1 MENTLNQTPSA
12 NRTHI
17 GFFGRMNAGKS
28 SLINAFAGQQ
38 VSIVSGTAGTTT
50 DVVHKSRE
58 IHGIGPCVL
67 LDTAGLD
74 DSGELGLL
82 RTGAARKAADRCDV
96 AVMVFAPEE
105 AAVPGTEKEA
115 SWISYFQKHS
125 TPVVAVLNKAD
136 LLPEGAPDA
145 ADAEVPADTAE
156 AQRNALSASLGIPVL
171 LCSAVTG
178 QGIPELKEA
187 LIRAMASAE
196 KKQWITGNLVEA
208 GDSVLLVMPQDIQA
222 PEGRLILPQ
231 VQTIR
236 ELLDRKCVVTCATTD
251 RLDTALAAMKQ
262 PPKLIITDSQIFDLV
277 YAKKPAESLLTSFS
291 VLFAAYKGDI
301 GYYVESAGAIG
312 RLNGSSKV
320 LIAEC
325 CTHAPLEEDIGRV
338 KIPRLLR
345 KRAGESLTVDLTAGA
360 DFPEDLS
367 SYDLVIQCGACMFNR
382 KHVMAR
388 IDKAKDA
395 GVPMTNY
402 GVAIAYLKGI
412 FDKVETGE
420 A

>member
-1 MENTLNQTPSA
+1 M
-12 NRTHI
+12 
-17 GFFGRMNAGKS
+17 
-28 SLINAFAGQQ
+28 
-38 VSIVSGTAGTTT
+38 
-50 DVVHKSRE
+50 
-58 IHGIGPCVL
+58 
-67 LDTAGLD
+67 
-74 DSGELGLL
+74 
-82 RTGAARKAADRCDV
+82 
-96 AVMVFAPEE
+96 
-105 AAVPGTEKEA
+105 
-115 SWISYFQKHS
+115 
-125 TPVVAVLNKAD
+125 VAVLNKAD
-136 LLPEGAPDA
+136 LL
-145 ADAEVPADTAE
+145 PADTAE
-156 AQRNALSASLGIPVL
+156 AQRNALSEALGIPVL

-196 KKQWITGNLVEA
+196 KKRWITGNLVEA

-251 RLDTALAAMKQ
+251 RIDTALSAMKQ

-312 RLNGSSKV
+312 RLNGNSKV

-412 FDKVETGE
+412 LDKVETGICQKGKQQI
-420 A
+420 

>member
-50 DVVHKSRE
+50 DVVHKSME

-82 RTGAARKAADRCDV
+82 RTSAARKAADRCDV

-115 SWISYFQKHS
+115 SWISYFQKHG

-136 LLPEGAPDA
+136 LLPAGAPDA
-145 ADAEVPADTAE
+145 ADAGAPADTAE
-156 AQRNALSASLGIPVL
+156 AQRSALSEALGIPVL

-187 LIRAMASAE
+187 LIRAMANAE
-196 KKQWITGNLVEA
+196 KKRWITGNLVEA

-312 RLNGSSKV
+312 RLNGNSKV

-345 KRAGESLTVDLTAGA
+345 KWAGESLTVDLTAGA

-388 IDKAKDA
+388 IGKAKDA

-412 FDKVETGE
+412 LDKVETGE